1 MCTRNIMTINM
12 INMRN
17 LIECG
22 CPQHNECKT
31 RISSL
36 TTLFIEF
43 WKNNFEPSLLEN
55 KEPHDTTRRAKEDDD
70 EVDDDVDD
78 DGQDDKDDEDNDD
91 GENILP
97 MIHVTYS

>member
-1 MCTRNIMTINM
+1 MTINM

-36 TTLFIEF
+36 TALFIEF

-55 KEPHDTTRRAKEDDD
+55 KEPHDTTRRAKENDD